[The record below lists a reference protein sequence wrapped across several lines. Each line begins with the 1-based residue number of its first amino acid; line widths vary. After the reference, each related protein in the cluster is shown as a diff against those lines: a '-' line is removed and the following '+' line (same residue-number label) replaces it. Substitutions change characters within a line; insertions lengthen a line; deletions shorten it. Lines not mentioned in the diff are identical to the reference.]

1 MVAVRRLDQLEKA
14 RGAVEWRILHQR
26 QNSTR
31 TGGEMMADEPK
42 KPQGP
47 IKRRGPA
54 PDTMTIPGQKGRN
67 TRNKM
72 KKAQPG
78 PIQKPGRRRP

>member
-1 MVAVRRLDQLEKA
+1 
-14 RGAVEWRILHQR
+14 
-26 QNSTR
+26 
-31 TGGEMMADEPK
+31 MMADEPK

>member
-1 MVAVRRLDQLEKA
+1 
-14 RGAVEWRILHQR
+14 
-26 QNSTR
+26 
-31 TGGEMMADEPK
+31 MADEPK
-42 KPQGP
+42 KNFEPVK
-47 IKRRGPA
+47 KRPPA
-54 PDTMTIPGQKGRN
+54 QDTMTIPGQRGKN